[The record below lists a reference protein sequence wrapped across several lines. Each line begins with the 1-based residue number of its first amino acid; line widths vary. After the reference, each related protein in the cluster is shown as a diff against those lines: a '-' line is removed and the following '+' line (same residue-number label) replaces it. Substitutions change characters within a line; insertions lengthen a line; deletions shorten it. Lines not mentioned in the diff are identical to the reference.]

1 MAGGSDEDFQRI
13 RSPFEG
19 RLVRL
24 RAVEHDDLPRINELF
39 WEPGV
44 TQQLLVVWPESVSGT
59 REWWEKRRA
68 AGEPHF
74 AIETLS
80 GELVGACD
88 LARVE
93 GRART
98 AILGIWIGQPFWDKG
113 YGTDAVRTLCR
124 FAFRE
129 MNLQRIELGVLETNP
144 RGKRAYEKVG
154 FNEEG
159 RLRRALFVGG
169 RHVDM
174 IVMGLLVE
182 DQLED

>member
-1 MAGGSDEDFQRI
+1 MPGRSEEDFRRI

-24 RAVEHDDLPRINELF
+24 RAVEEEDLPRINELF
-39 WEPGV
+39 WEPDV
-44 TQQLLVVWPESVSGT
+44 TEHLLVVWPEAVSGT
-59 REWWEKRRA
+59 RRWWEKRRA
-68 AGEPHF
+68 TKEPYF
-74 AIETLS
+74 AIETLT

-124 FAFRE
+124 FGFRE
-129 MNLQRIELGVLETNP
+129 MNLQRIELSVLETNP
-144 RGKRAYEKVG
+144 RGKRAYERVG
-154 FNEEG
+154 FKEEG
-159 RLRRALFVGG
+159 RLRRALYVGG

-174 IVMGLLVE
+174 LVMGLLAE
-182 DQLED
+182 DLIED